1 MDYDN
6 DGILDFI
13 SGSYDPGD
21 VYLFRGLGEG
31 KYAKVKNIVD
41 ENDLPLVHHPAEFGK
56 YKALPADDYSDEATT
71 LCVASFG
78 SWVAAADWDADG
90 DLDML
95 IGSFAGELFLR
106 ENIGTRSQPKY
117 SGESIQIEADGKA
130 FKENCHTA
138 PVVADW
144 DGDGVFDLVV
154 GSGDG
159 SVGWYKNIG
168 SAAKPEFGSRNLLVA
183 PAFVRSDIKQHADTS
198 EHARKF
204 LVQKLTEE
212 DTPIQGARAQICVC
226 DYNNDGKLDLVVG
239 DHSQIEVARELSEKE
254 QARLDEISQQIE
266 EFSEKFQ
273 SFQETLYGEK
283 SKELPEDEKTKLEG
297 EYQALTAEYMTVEE
311 ERKTFYKEN
320 RTASYVWVY
329 LRNSNGAATVGVK
342 DDGTSATGVWQ
353 SDDSDDSAGNAP
365 VVFDAELSTIGNQR
379 QLQVSFDI
387 DSAWHLYADAG
398 SAGNQ
403 EVSIQLELPDGVSAE
418 GEWEKPAATMN
429 PEHRAQMLYRGSGVL
444 KQNLNIEPDAEGE
457 IKVVIS
463 YQVCNERM
471 CLPATREEIV
481 IGLE

>member
-41 ENDLPLVHHPAEFGK
+41 ENDLPLVHHPAEFQK
-56 YKALPADDYSDEATT
+56 YKALPADDYSDEATS
-71 LCVASFG
+71 LRVASFG

-183 PAFVRSDIKQHADTS
+183 PAFVRSDVKQLADSS
-198 EHARKF
+198 EHGGKF
-204 LVQKLTEE
+204 LIQKLPEGE
-212 DTPIQGARAQICVC
+212 TPIPGARAQICVC
-226 DYNNDGKLDLVVG
+226 DYNNDGKLDLIVG
-239 DHSQIEVARELSEKE
+239 DHSNLEVTRKLSEQE
-254 QARLDEISQQIE
+254 QSDFVEIEQEIE
-266 EFSEKFQ
+266 QFGEKFKV
-273 SFQETLYGEK
+273 FQDKLYGE
-283 SKELPEDEKTKLEG
+283 SKEELTEDEKTKVETD
-297 EYQALTAEYMTVEE
+297 YQALVQQYMKVDEK
-311 ERKTFYKEN
+311 RKAFFKEV
-320 RTASYVWVY
+320 RTASFVWLY
-329 LRNSNGAATVGVK
+329 LRDSVETEIASVQDSKKASAAGGQTGDVR
-342 DDGTSATGVWQ
+342 DDT
-353 SDDSDDSAGNAP
+353 DSGP
-365 VVFDAELSTIGNQR
+365 VIFDAEISSEGDQH

-387 DSAWHLYADAG
+387 DSGWHLYAEAT
-398 SAGNQ
+398 AGNT
-403 EVSIQLELPDGVSAE
+403 EVTLELELPEGVSTK
-418 GEWEKPAATMN
+418 GDWEKPPAAMSFEE
-429 PEHRAQMLYRGSGVL
+429 PIQMLYKGIGVL
-444 KQNLNIEPDAEGE
+444 KRDLIIEPGAKGE

-471 CLPATREEIV
+471 CMRPTTEEIV
-481 IGLE
+481 VGLE